1 MIDKLDKLQGRLEDL
16 LKVVDALRKE
26 NHDLKTENKSQHA
39 ELAQLRQEFDTL
51 KRTQADQSEAVKTKL
66 TTMLS
71 RLEEL
76 EQFTE

>member
-16 LKVVDALRKE
+16 LKLVETLRKE
-26 NHDLKTENKSQHA
+26 NHDLKAENKSHQA
-39 ELAQLRQEFDTL
+39 ELTQLRQEFDTL
-51 KRTQADQSEAVKTKL
+51 KRTQADQSEAVKSKL

-76 EQFTE
+76 EQITE